1 MARGLSGRACVWAFQ
16 HEKLESVRPSKQG
29 FYNQQKF
36 PKKEHI
42 ESPDHL
48 RDCLDVA
55 SLDAG
60 TFKRKMQFGH

>member
-16 HEKLESVRPSKQG
+16 HEKLEVRPSKQG
-29 FYNQQKF
+29 FYNKQKF

-60 TFKRKMQFGH
+60 TFKRETQFGK

>member
-1 MARGLSGRACVWAFQ
+1 MDCLDGRAFGAFQ

-29 FYNQQKF
+29 FYNKQKF

-48 RDCLDVA
+48 RDCLDVT
-55 SLDAG
+55 SLDI
-60 TFKRKMQFGH
+60 